1 MSAITIND
9 VGVLSGTI
17 MMPLVGV
24 WTADLVIDQPD
35 GLGFEPG
42 EAVKIVADN
51 GVELDGVVSPDR
63 TGDFLDAVHVRV
75 LGGKGGMAKD
85 VTPKAF
91 MQPGAYVRDVLKN
104 ITDSSGETLSDT
116 VASSFTQSNLAAW
129 NTVQV
134 PAAQA
139 LTALLHI
146 VAPAFHWR
154 ILADGTLWMGEE
166 TWDDATPEYVLL
178 EQNPTEGT
186 YDLGVDAPSI
196 VPGITVDGIG
206 KINRVQHIIEAGK
219 LRSHVW
225 VQLDQP
231 DRGIKGAISALVRQE
246 IAGIDYFTLYDAKI
260 TAQSGDGKT
269 VDLEPG
275 DTRLPSMGGVPLR
288 NGVAGTV
295 CKVVP
300 GAFVRLGWDRG
311 NPSMPYACLWQGG
324 ETVTEISIDATLIKL
339 AGGSQFVALANL
351 VAAEL
356 TKIQTAITG
365 VGGSY
370 TPGSVTATKVKAT

>member
-1 MSAITIND
+1 M
-9 VGVLSGTI
+9 
-17 MMPLVGV
+17 
-24 WTADLVIDQPD
+24 
-35 GLGFEPG
+35 
-42 EAVKIVADN
+42 
-51 GVELDGVVSPDR
+51 
-63 TGDFLDAVHVRV
+63 
-75 LGGKGGMAKD
+75 
-85 VTPKAF
+85 
-91 MQPGAYVRDVLKN
+91 
-104 ITDSSGETLSDT
+104 
-116 VASSFTQSNLAAW
+116 
-129 NTVQV
+129 QV

-178 EQNPTEGT
+178 EQNPTEGA

-295 CKVVP
+295 CKVAP

-324 ETVTEISIDATLIKL
+324 ETVTETSIDATLIKL

-351 VAAEL
+351 VNNALNE
-356 TKIQTAITG
+356 IQATFASHTHTG
-365 VGGSY
+365 VTVGSGSTGG
-370 TPGSVTATKVKAT
+370 GVTSWSPVGVAATKVKAT